1 MAKKYRVTLS
11 EQEQAQLKS
20 LIKKRSQKS
29 VQVKRSY
36 LLLAADENGE
46 GLADEQISSRYQVG
60 VRTIERLRERFV
72 LEGLAAAL
80 QGKKQRVFKEKVF
93 DGRVEAQLVAL
104 RCSNPPSGYQH
115 WSMRLL
121 AQQMVE
127 LQYVEHM
134 SHESVRQVLKKTSR
148 PAARLSPGK

>member
-11 EQEQAQLKS
+11 EEEQTQLKD
-20 LIKKRSQKS
+20 IIHKRSEKS

-36 LLLAADENGE
+36 ILLAADENGE
-46 GLADEQISSRYQVG
+46 GLNDEAIRVRYRVG
-60 VRTIERLRERFV
+60 LRTVERIRELFV
-72 LEGLAAAL
+72 VEGLAAAL
-80 QGKKQRVFKEKVF
+80 QGKKRSVYKEKVF
-93 DGRVEAQLVAL
+93 DGRVEAHLVAL
-104 RCSNPPSGYQH
+104 RCSDPPTGYQQ

-134 SHESVRQVLKKTSR
+134 SHESVRQVLKKTK
-148 PAARLSPGK
+148 LSPGE